1 MLNTVM
7 QRGAREEDFLK
18 ITENLFA
25 RRASG
30 LSRAISGKEAFMYNI
45 LFMQPIGTWVF
56 AIWASSLFPG
66 VDLPTTALICIP
78 IAVVV
83 GLFYAVFSASMP
95 RSGGDY
101 VWASRILHPAL
112 GFGMNFFFAIALM
125 ALGGISFFFFSG
137 PTGLQGFFTFVGM
150 ADFGA
155 WIGST
160 NVTFAMGL
168 IFYAIFAVIITR
180 GVKLTHTVLLICF
193 LSVMSAVIVYI
204 GTLLFLGPEG
214 YKANFNA
221 LSGMNYDNVIQAAA
235 STGYPSDFL
244 ASSTLLGVALTYF
257 SFTGFNA
264 SVYYAG
270 EIKDV
275 RKTQLYAIVG
285 SAVIFGFI
293 VWASFMA
300 TTYTLGGRFLGS
312 ITYLFATGNPEYKLQ
327 FTPYFQNLFSFATR
341 SSVVY
346 FFPTVLGYAVAN
358 LAVSL
363 AYLFAGTRMLFAW
376 AFDRIVPT
384 SFAKV
389 DSRFNSPYMAIIVMT
404 GASMF
409 GMALWAYTSIF
420 SYFLY
425 ITFGWMVMQGIAA
438 IAGIVFP
445 WRRKDLFETS
455 PEIVRR
461 KVLGIPL
468 ISLLGFLTL
477 LASIYIGYD
486 SVAPAYSGA
495 VQPNYLL
502 FTIGLFVTGFI
513 IYGIAS
519 AYRRSRGLP
528 LELSFKQL
536 PPE

>member
-1 MLNTVM
+1 MS
-7 QRGAREEDFLK
+7 DS
-18 ITENLFA
+18 LFA
-25 RRASG
+25 RKASG
-30 LSRAISGKEAFMYNI
+30 LSRAITGKEAFMYNI
-45 LFMQPIGTWVF
+45 VFMQPIGTWVF

-66 VDLPTTALICIP
+66 ADLPTTALICIP

-83 GLFYAVFSASMP
+83 GLFYAVFSSSMP

-101 VWASRILHPAL
+101 IWASRIIHPAI

-125 ALGGISFFFFSG
+125 ALSGISFFFFTG
-137 PTGLQGFFTFVGM
+137 PTGLQGFFTYVGM
-150 ADFGA
+150 ADLGS
-155 WIGST
+155 WVGST

-168 IFYAIFAVIITR
+168 IFYAIFGIIITR
-180 GVKLTHTVLLICF
+180 GVKVTHKVLWVFF
-193 LSVMSAVIVYI
+193 LCVMSAVVVYI
-204 GTLLFLGPEG
+204 GTLLFLGPTG

-221 LSGMNYDNVIQAAA
+221 LSGMDYDGVIKAAAA
-235 STGYPSDFL
+235 SGYPSGYVT
-244 ASSTLLGVALTYF
+244 SSTLLAVALTYF

-270 EIKDV
+270 EIKEV
-275 RKTQLYAIVG
+275 RKSQLYAIVG
-285 SAVIFGFI
+285 SAVIFGLI
-293 VWASFMA
+293 VWVSFLA
-300 TTYTLGGRFLGS
+300 TVYALTPQFLGS
-312 ITYLFATGNPEYKLQ
+312 ITYLFATGSPEYKLP
-327 FTPYFQNLFSFATR
+327 FTPYFQYLFSFATR
-341 SSVVY
+341 SSAVY

-376 AFDRIVPT
+376 SFDRIVPT
-384 SFAKV
+384 RLAKV
-389 DSRFNSPYMAIIVMT
+389 DARFNSPYMAIIVMT
-404 GASMF
+404 GASMI
-409 GMALWAYTSIF
+409 GMVLWAYTNVF

-438 IAGIVFP
+438 VAGIIFP

-455 PEIVRR
+455 PEIVR
-461 KVLGIPL
+461 KKIAGVPM

-477 LASIYIGYD
+477 LASIYIAYD

-502 FTIGLFVTGFI
+502 FTIGLFITGFI
-513 IYGIAS
+513 IYAIAS
-519 AYRRSRGLP
+519 AYRRNRGLP
-528 LELSFKQL
+528 LELSFKEL